1 MFENMTTQQLLER
14 RKAIKAEA
22 EGLNDNEK
30 LAKLEEEVRAIND
43 ELEARQKKEEER
55 RRLAASIVEG
65 AGRKFEAA
73 PDETHEEKDIRSS
86 KEYLEAWVRDA
97 KKGTDTECRAL
108 LTVNASGVVPVPTYV
123 EGKIR
128 TAWERL
134 EIMRRVRKVSYKGNL
149 SVGFEVSST
158 PAAVHDEGDTA
169 PDEETLVLGSVTIL
183 AKSIKKYIR
192 ISDEAMDLTGEDF
205 ADYIV
210 DELTYRISKA
220 AQEALIGLIATL
232 PDTVST
238 TSVSA
243 DAVSGAPDV
252 SIVPTLAAHL
262 SDETRKSETVVI
274 INKLTEADFEAARVQ
289 ANFAVDPFRGLTVL
303 YDSSL
308 PAYEDASEDDVWM
321 IVGDLEIGALANLPR
336 GNSMDIVDIKYDDK
350 SEAEA
355 DLVKITGREFIGLG
369 IVADKAFALAT
380 KPGA

>member
-1 MFENMTTQQLLER
+1 
-14 RKAIKAEA
+14 
-22 EGLNDNEK
+22 
-30 LAKLEEEVRAIND
+30 
-43 ELEARQKKEEER
+43 
-55 RRLAASIVEG
+55 
-65 AGRKFEAA
+65 
-73 PDETHEEKDIRSS
+73 
-86 KEYLEAWVRDA
+86 
-97 KKGTDTECRAL
+97 
-108 LTVNASGVVPVPTYV
+108 
-123 EGKIR
+123 
-128 TAWERL
+128 
-134 EIMRRVRKVSYKGNL
+134 
-149 SVGFEVSST
+149 
-158 PAAVHDEGDTA
+158 
-169 PDEETLVLGSVTIL
+169 
-183 AKSIKKYIR
+183 
-192 ISDEAMDLTGEDF
+192 
-205 ADYIV
+205 
-210 DELTYRISKA
+210 
-220 AQEALIGLIATL
+220 
-232 PDTVST
+232 
-238 TSVSA
+238 
-243 DAVSGAPDV
+243 V